1 MTPTRTRRDRVVH
14 AGGASLL
21 AACALVVAVPASA
34 GAELAFFANGR
45 SMSVSGHRVEGEQLV
60 FELRG
65 GGEMTVDR
73 SVVQAILPDE
83 VPYPVATPAAGAEG
97 APADEDAA
105 AGNVRATAPAYVERL
120 IERVAGEHGVDAALV
135 RAVVAVE
142 SQFQPRARSRKGAI
156 GLMQVLPSTAR
167 QYGIANLYDPGSNL
181 QAGVRHLKGLLD
193 RLPLALALAA
203 YNAGEGAV
211 QQFRGIPPYP
221 ETRAYVARVRSL
233 LGR

>member
-1 MTPTRTRRDRVVH
+1 MTPTRGRRSRVVH
-14 AGGASLL
+14 SGGAVL
-21 AACALVVAVPASA
+21 AACAIVMAAPAPAV
-34 GAELAFFANGR
+34 AELAFFSNGR

-60 FELRG
+60 FQLRG
-65 GGEMTVDR
+65 GGEMSVDR
-73 SVVQAILPDE
+73 SLVEAILPDE
-83 VPYPVATPAAGAEG
+83 VPYPVPTPATVGADVASTDEG
-97 APADEDAA
+97 RPAATA
-105 AGNVRATAPAYVERL
+105 LPTAPAHVERL
-120 IERVAGEHGVDAALV
+120 IEQVAGEHGVDAALV

-142 SQFQPRARSRKGAI
+142 SGFQSRARSAKGAV

-167 QYGIANLYDPGSNL
+167 QYGIRNLYDPGSNL

-193 RLPLALALAA
+193 RFPLALALAA

-221 ETRAYVARVRSL
+221 ETRAYVARVRDL